1 MRSVVAGLMLLVALS
16 APVIAAPSAEY
27 RAFWAEAFNTPL
39 ASHADIDQVITAAM
53 DSNANALFVQIR
65 RRGDSWYLESRE
77 PLTEEPGVGE
87 PDGNGR
93 PTFDPLQ
100 FLIEEA
106 HAHGI
111 EVHAFTIVG
120 AVYRE
125 DPAKKL
131 PADPDHVFLH
141 HVWDAKAKAL
151 YSGPQQWS
159 TRALPPRLAGTTY
172 DGRRFGREWYI
183 DLGHPDA
190 AAYTVETLTHL
201 VRHYAIDGL
210 HVDRVRYPEAPTGV
224 GGGANVGY
232 NEVSVARFNAR
243 YGRVG
248 HPKAGDPQWNDWRR
262 EQVTNFLRRLYLNVK
277 AIRPD
282 IRVSAA
288 VVCNSNGPRASG
300 GFHRTEAYSR
310 MFQDWESWAAEGLI
324 DLITPMDY
332 KREGVPRQA
341 AQFDDWSR
349 FTVET
354 AKKYNR
360 LAVIG
365 LGAYLN
371 PVDATLRQARRARD
385 AGADGVIFF
394 SLATHTSRAR
404 PTPAPEFF
412 AQLRTGLFD
421 QRVPPPSPQLPNGGA
436 MGLAAGDGVDITIED
451 VATGVTRTTRTD
463 GGGFWGFAH
472 LAPGAYRVGACTFEV
487 PAREIAT
494 VNLAS
499 CLADGVA
506 RRTRFEP
513 PALQVPR

>member
-1 MRSVVAGLMLLVALS
+1 MRSVAGGLLALFLS
-16 APVIAAPSAEY
+16 VPPGAAPSAEY

-39 ASHADIDQVITAAM
+39 ASHADIEQVISSAV

-87 PDGNGR
+87 PDGRGH

-100 FLIEEA
+100 YLIEQA

-125 DPAKKL
+125 DPVKRL
-131 PADPDHVFLH
+131 PTDPEHVFLRH
-141 HVWDAKAKAL
+141 IWDPNAKAL
-151 YSGPQQWS
+151 YTGPQQWA
-159 TRALPPRLAGTTY
+159 TRALPPRLNGTTY
-172 DGRRFGREWYI
+172 HGHRFGREWYI

-190 AAYTVETLTHL
+190 AAYTVETLSHL
-201 VRHYAIDGL
+201 VRHYALDGL
-210 HVDRVRYPEAPTGV
+210 HVDRIRYPEAPTAA

-232 NEVSVARFNAR
+232 NETSVARFNAR
-243 YGRVG
+243 YGRTG
-248 HPKAGDPQWNDWRR
+248 NPKANDPQWNDWRR
-262 EQVTNFLRRLYLNVK
+262 NQVTNFLRRLYLNVK

-288 VVCNSNGPRASG
+288 VVCNSNGPTASG
-300 GFHRTEAYSR
+300 GFHRTEAYGR
-310 MFQDWESWAAEGLI
+310 LFQDWESWAAEGLT

-332 KREGVPRQA
+332 KREGIPRQA
-341 AQFDDWSR
+341 AQFDDWSQ

-354 AKKYNR
+354 ARKYNR

-371 PVDATLRQARRARD
+371 PLDATLRQARRARD

-394 SLATHTSRAR
+394 SLATHTSRSGS
-404 PTPAPEFF
+404 TPAPQFF
-412 AQLRTGLFD
+412 AALRTSLFD
-421 QRVPPPSPQLPNGGA
+421 QRVPPPAPQLPNGGA
-436 MGLAAGDGVDITIED
+436 MGFAAGDGVPVTIEELASG
-451 VATGVTRTTRTD
+451 ATQTTRAD

-472 LAPGAYRVGACTFEV
+472 LAPGRYRVADCTFDV
-487 PAREIAT
+487 AARQVVR
-494 VNLAS
+494 VNDLECGGHA
-499 CLADGVA
+499 A
-506 RRTRFEP
+506 
-513 PALQVPR
+513 ALGPR

>member
-1 MRSVVAGLMLLVALS
+1 MRIATGVALALVLS
-16 APVIAAPSAEY
+16 LAASPTAEY

-39 ASHADIDQVITAAM
+39 ATHADIDSVISAAI

-77 PLTEEPGVGE
+77 PLTEVPGVGE
-87 PDGNGR
+87 PDPNGH
-93 PTFDPLQ
+93 PTFDPLAY
-100 FLIEEA
+100 LIEQA

-125 DPAKKL
+125 DPATHL
-131 PADPDHVFLH
+131 PADRDHVFVH
-141 HVWDAKAKAL
+141 HIWDPNAKAL
-151 YSGPQQWS
+151 FTGTDQWA
-159 TRALPPRLAGTTY
+159 TRALAPKLSGTTY
-172 DGRRFGREWYI
+172 NGHRFGVEWYI

-190 AAYTVETLTHL
+190 EAYTVETLLHL
-201 VRHYAIDGL
+201 VRHYPIDGL
-210 HVDRVRYPEAPTGV
+210 HLDRIRYPEAPTAI

-248 HPKAGDPQWNDWRR
+248 HPKANDPQWNDWRR
-262 EQVTNFLRRLYLNVK
+262 EQVTNFLRRLYLSVK

-288 VVCNSNGPRASG
+288 VVCNSTGPHASG
-300 GFHRTEAYSR
+300 GFQHTEAYTR
-310 MFQDWESWAAEGLI
+310 LFQDWESWAEEGLI

-349 FTVET
+349 FTVEL

-371 PVDATLRQARRARD
+371 PVDATVKQARRARD

-394 SLATHTSRAR
+394 SLATHASRSR
-404 PTPAPEFF
+404 PTPAPEFY
-412 AQLRTGLFD
+412 ATLRSRLFEN
-421 QRVPPPSPQLPNGGA
+421 RVPTPAAQPTGGA
-436 MGLAAGDGVDITIED
+436 MGFVSTDGTEVTIEN
-451 VATGVTRTTRTD
+451 VATGEKRTTRSD

-472 LAPGAYRVGACTFEV
+472 LAPGTYRSGECSLTVDAGKI
-487 PAREIAT
+487 ARCGT
-494 VNLAS
+494 
-499 CLADGVA
+499 
-506 RRTRFEP
+506 
-513 PALQVPR
+513 

>member
-1 MRSVVAGLMLLVALS
+1 MRRAVWAVVLLTAVSAGAS
-16 APVIAAPSAEY
+16 PAAEY

-39 ASHADIDQVITAAM
+39 ANHADIDRVISAAIE
-53 DSNANALFVQIR
+53 SNANALFVQIR

-77 PLTEEPGVGE
+77 PITEEPGVGE
-87 PDGNGR
+87 PDPNGR
-93 PTFDPLQ
+93 RTFDPLQ
-100 FLIEEA
+100 YLIEQA
-106 HAHGI
+106 HANGI

-120 AVYRE
+120 AVYRD
-125 DPAKKL
+125 DPAERL
-131 PADPDHVFLH
+131 PADRDHVFVH
-141 HVWDAKAKAL
+141 HIWDPQKHAL
-151 YSGPQQWS
+151 ITGPEQWA
-159 TRALPPRLAGTTY
+159 TRALPPRLSGTTY

-190 AAYTVETLTHL
+190 AAYTVETLMHL
-201 VRHYAIDGL
+201 VRHYPIDGL
-210 HVDRVRYPEAPTGV
+210 HLDRIRYPEAPTAI

-243 YGRVG
+243 YRRTGQ
-248 HPKAGDPQWNDWRR
+248 PKANDPLWSDWRR

-282 IRVSAA
+282 LRVSAA
-288 VVCNSNGPRASG
+288 VVCNSTGPHASG
-300 GFHRTEAYSR
+300 GFQHTEAYTR
-310 MFQDWESWAAEGLI
+310 LFQDWESWAEEGVI

-349 FTVET
+349 FTIEL

-371 PVDATLRQARRARD
+371 PVDATVKQVRRARN

-394 SLATHTSRAR
+394 SLATHSSRSR
-404 PTPAPEFF
+404 PAPEFF
-412 AQLRTGLFD
+412 STIRQTLFEE
-421 QRVPPPSPQLPNGGA
+421 RVPPPASQLPTGGA
-436 MGLAAGDGVDITIED
+436 MGFASFAGAEVTIEETT
-451 VATGVTRTTRTD
+451 TGEKRTTHTD

-472 LAPGAYRVGACTFEV
+472 LPPGTYRTGDCTL
-487 PAREIAT
+487 T
-494 VNLAS
+494 VEA
-499 CLADGVA
+499 GQVA
-506 RRTRFEP
+506 KCN
-513 PALQVPR
+513 